1 MASLLRGEIRWAE
14 IEPAS
19 QVVGHE
25 QGNPRPALI
34 LSNDRFNAGSQLVIV
49 ALIGSAASNRE
60 RFHSLQIES
69 VQMPKHPSWVLVDQ
83 IRTLSAQRIGDYIGT
98 MDSEE
103 FETVLWRLFQ
113 LMDQRP
119 T

>member
-1 MASLLRGEIRWAE
+1 MATLLRGEIRWAE

-19 QVVGHE
+19 QAVGHE

-34 LSNDRFNAGSQLVIV
+34 LSNDRFNAGAQLVIV
-49 ALIGSAASNRE
+49 ALIGSAPSNRE

-69 VQMPKHPSWVLVDQ
+69 VQMPKYPSWVLVDQ
-83 IRTLSAQRIGDYIGT
+83 IRTLSAERIGDCIGT
-98 MDSEE
+98 MDNNELE
-103 FETVLWRLFQ
+103 MVLLRLFQ